1 MSPISSVWGDGAPA
15 GGARASPR
23 RARRTPASGRRRRPR
38 LRRGARPRAP
48 QRRSRSRRRRSWSPR
63 PPAMPRRSPPIR
75 PTTACSNQITDC
87 GCKNGVRFQFCAQY
101 CCRHA
106 DRADHDGRRAA
117 AAARF
122 SRRGGALRPRHRVRV
137 GAHLRACPL
146 PRPDRNDRSPGRD
159 RSAGRRA
166 ARAGRRAARRRGGG
180 EGDARAVGRPG
191 GVRARPRRSAR
202 ERLRHPGRRRL
213 CRVRRLALAR
223 AAARQRHLL
232 PAADALRRRL
242 AGQGREAWVAEE
254 MAARYGPGA
263 TLVQNPDTAWR
274 RVAGRGKLR
283 GEGLAA
289 LRAAAAWREREARRR
304 DLPAA
309 WLIKDATLVELAR
322 RRPRTPAEAER
333 VRGLQIKRGRQ
344 LEELLQ
350 AIASPGPPPEA
361 EAELPA
367 DVRRRVRVVLPL
379 ASAVLQARC
388 AAAGVASE
396 LVATRAD
403 LEGLIANQAL
413 ESDRAHPLLHGWRRE
428 LAGESLLRL
437 LRGEISLRVLPGPP
451 HVIE

>member
-1 MSPISSVWGDGAPA
+1 MRIEQITTAAELRPLLDSAAAEERCALDTEFVWERTYAPALCLVQIATTDRLGVIDPLAGAPLEPVAELLADA
-15 GGARASPR
+15 GVEKVMHAPSGDLAAFVLAHDVRPANVYDTQVAAGFAGYGGSLSLER
-23 RARRTPASGRRRRPR
+23 LLDNAIRT
-38 LRRGARPRAP
+38 
-48 QRRSRSRRRRSWSPR
+48 
-63 PPAMPRRSPPIR
+63 
-75 PTTACSNQITDC
+75 
-87 GCKNGVRFQFCAQY
+87 
-101 CCRHA
+101 
-106 DRADHDGRRAA
+106 
-117 AAARF
+117 
-122 SRRGGALRPRHRVRV
+122 
-137 GAHLRACPL
+137 
-146 PRPDRNDRSPGRD
+146 
-159 RSAGRRA
+159 
-166 ARAGRRAARRRGGG
+166 
-180 EGDARAVGRPG
+180 
-191 GVRARPRRSAR
+191 
-202 ERLRHPGRRRL
+202 RLRHDEGFTDWQRRPL
-213 CRVRRLALAR
+213 SPIQVEY
-223 AAARQRHLL
+223 AADDVRHLL

-254 MAARYGPGA
+254 MAARYGPDA

-451 HVIE
+451 HVIES